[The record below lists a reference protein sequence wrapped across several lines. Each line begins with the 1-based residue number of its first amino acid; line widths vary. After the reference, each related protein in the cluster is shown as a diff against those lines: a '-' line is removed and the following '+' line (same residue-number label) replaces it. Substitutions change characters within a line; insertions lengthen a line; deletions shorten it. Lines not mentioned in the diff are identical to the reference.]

1 MKAQSAKFDPA
12 TDYVPASPPAR
23 TTTYKADFQ
32 NKPPKRFPIDRSGI
46 RYIARTVDVAA
57 IILATYIGALNQG
70 VDILA
75 LSLIQALPFV
85 AAPIAAFFAIRMT
98 GGYWFA
104 YEERALTH
112 LSRAVWGAMAG
123 MGAIIAISIAI
134 GMSENLMALVHAANL
149 SLLTIAG
156 LHVSYAM
163 AVHALTETGQLSDN
177 VVIVGA
183 TNAASQLIARN
194 KDERELNVVGI
205 FDDRLD
211 RAPKSIEGVDV
222 IGTVDDLLEWDR
234 LPDID
239 RVVVTVTS
247 TAQKRVR
254 TLIDRLRALPQ
265 EVILVLDLDGFAP
278 ESTSVGSISDS
289 PAAYIS
295 GAPKDARRAAVKR
308 AMDIGLGSLMLAG
321 FAPIMAIVAVLIKLD
336 SPGPVFFRQKRHGF
350 NNQIIRVWKFRTM
363 RPDKAAEE
371 GKIVQT
377 QSNDDRVTKIGK
389 FLRKT
394 SLDELPQLL
403 NIIAGEM
410 SLVGPRPHA
419 VGMTSEETEVHNI
432 VGEYAHRH
440 RMKPGLTGWAQIN
453 GSRGPVHTKELVR
466 ERVRLD
472 MEYVEKASFWFD
484 FYVILMTAPCLLGD
498 SKVDR

>member
-247 TAQKRVR
+247 TAQKRVQPAPHDKLRSRERNNTTTQR
-254 TLIDRLRALPQ
+254 TTAM
-265 EVILVLDLDGFAP
+265 VAP
-278 ESTSVGSISDS
+278 E
-289 PAAYIS
+289 P
-295 GAPKDARRAAVKR
+295 
-308 AMDIGLGSLMLAG
+308 LM
-321 FAPIMAIVAVLIKLD
+321 
-336 SPGPVFFRQKRHGF
+336 
-350 NNQIIRVWKFRTM
+350 
-363 RPDKAAEE
+363 
-371 GKIVQT
+371 
-377 QSNDDRVTKIGK
+377 
-389 FLRKT
+389 
-394 SLDELPQLL
+394 
-403 NIIAGEM
+403 
-410 SLVGPRPHA
+410 
-419 VGMTSEETEVHNI
+419 
-432 VGEYAHRH
+432 
-440 RMKPGLTGWAQIN
+440 
-453 GSRGPVHTKELVR
+453 
-466 ERVRLD
+466 
-472 MEYVEKASFWFD
+472 
-484 FYVILMTAPCLLGD
+484 
-498 SKVDR
+498 

>member
-1 MKAQSAKFDPA
+1 MKAQQAEIDNVEAF
-12 TDYVPASPPAR
+12 VSPHAR
-23 TTTYKADFQ
+23 VNPPKAVSDLHR
-32 NKPPKRFPIDRSGI
+32 KPPKRFPLDRSGI
-46 RYIARTVDVAA
+46 RYVARTLDV
-57 IILATYIGALNQG
+57 LALLFATFVGALNQG
-70 VDILA
+70 VNILE
-75 LSLIQALPFV
+75 LNLVQALPFV

-112 LSRAVWGAMAG
+112 LSRAVWGVFAG
-123 MGAIIAISIAI
+123 LASVTALAFLSGAIAN
-134 GMSENLMALVHAANL
+134 MSALVQACNVA
-149 SLLTIAG
+149 LLTIAA
-156 LHVSYAM
+156 LHISYILAI
-163 AVHALTETGQLSDN
+163 HALTETGQLSDN
-177 VVIVGA
+177 VVIIGA

-194 KDERELNVVGI
+194 KDQRELNIVGI

-211 RAPKSIEGVDV
+211 RAPTSIENVNV
-222 IGTVDDLLEWDR
+222 IGTVDDLLAWEK
-234 LPDID
+234 LPEID
-239 RVVVTVTS
+239 RIVVTVTS

-254 TLIDRLRALPQ
+254 TLIDRLRTLPQ

-278 ESTSVGSISDS
+278 ESTSVASISDS

-308 AMDIGLGSLMLAG
+308 ATDIVLGCLMLVG
-321 FAPIMAIVAVLIKLD
+321 FSPIMAMAAVLIKLD

-350 NNQIIRVWKFRTM
+350 NNQIIRVWKFRSM

-377 QSNDDRVTKIGK
+377 QANDDRVTKIGK
-389 FLRKT
+389 ILRKT

-484 FYVILMTAPCLLGD
+484 LYVVLMTAPCLLGD
-498 SKVDR
+498 AKVDR